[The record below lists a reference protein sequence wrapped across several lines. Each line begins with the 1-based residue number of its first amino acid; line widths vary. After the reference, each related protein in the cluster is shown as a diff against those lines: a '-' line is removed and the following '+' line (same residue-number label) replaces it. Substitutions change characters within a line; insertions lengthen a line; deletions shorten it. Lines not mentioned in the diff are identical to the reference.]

1 MKQKLISSLFFF
13 SLLALS
19 LTFTSCKDDDSEQL
33 PDNGSTVEG
42 LETNEETILRHLI
55 RRWADANELQTG
67 WQGKTYEA
75 TEGNAY
81 DEKNTTVR
89 SVCVRTLEGAD
100 EYAIDVLSPLGIDFE
115 HPDGFT
121 YNDTTVGSVAYK
133 HTPDGGNVLATI
145 DVNIKQMPGLR
156 RLELIKEPPVNA
168 GGTRYYSMGD
178 IIKYKNAYYLCVS
191 DHIYG
196 EKSRWITFDGEH
208 TKGTCNWMFTGR
220 DSVYNDDMA
229 SAATVADWVVNFL
242 LNDDNWNNAVAHWIR
257 KLPGTKCTIVPA
269 TNSLR
274 NELVKA
280 LMEDAKWIT
289 NAYEPSPHDNIY
301 RVSGYYWDDWEGHDN
316 RSIYAPVGWLLCD
329 KMRWTNGGSYWVP
342 YVRIVTN
349 KEYFKYYYFQCET
362 PSQYTLSPSHFKW
375 ANLRKEVKV
384 TSLQI
389 PGFEETKLV
398 SVCTAAFYWTHKTIS
413 IMDQTIYPLLDF
425 TKDWKNKPDYKVDDK
440 DSWCSRNITSRELTF
455 TDKGNA
461 LSGSEPI
468 YIKLQQH

>member
-115 HPDGFT
+115 HPNGFT
-121 YNDTTVGSVAYK
+121 YNDAAVGSVAYK

-208 TKGTCNWMFTGR
+208 TIGTCNWMFFGKDT
-220 DSVYNDDMA
+220 VYNDDMA
-229 SAATVADWVVNFL
+229 SAATVGDWVVNFL
-242 LNDDNWNNAVAHWIR
+242 LNDDNWNNTILHWI
-257 KLPGTKCTIVPA
+257 KKVPGKKCSIVPGTNK
-269 TNSLR
+269 LR
-274 NELVKA
+274 NELVQT
-280 LMEDAKWIT
+280 LMSDDRWLT
-289 NAYEPSPHDNIY
+289 NIY
-301 RVSGYYWDDWEGHDN
+301 DPCPFDDIYHIAGYLWSYVNG
-316 RSIYAPVGWLLCD
+316 RSDHAVYAPVGWLLCD

-342 YVRIVTN
+342 YVRIVSD
-349 KEYFKYYYFQCET
+349 KDYYKYYYFQCET
-362 PSQYTLSPSHFKW
+362 ASQYTLSPSHFKW
-375 ANLRKEVKV
+375 ANIRRQVQV
-384 TSLQI
+384 QSLQI
-389 PGFEETKLV
+389 PGFEEPKFV
-398 SVCTAAFYWTHKTIS
+398 SICTAAIYWTHKTFP
-413 IMDQTIYPLLDF
+413 IMEVPTYPLVNFTTDWINNDF
-425 TKDWKNKPDYKVDDK
+425 GVTFDA
-440 DSWCSRNITSRELTF
+440 DSWIRRNITSRELTF
-455 TDKGNA
+455 ADKGNA

>member
-121 YNDTTVGSVAYK
+121 YNDAAVGSVAYK

-168 GGTRYYSMGD
+168 GGTRYYNMGD
-178 IIKYKNAYYLCVS
+178 IIKYKGAYYLCVS

-208 TKGTCNWMFTGR
+208 TIGTCNWMFFGKDT
-220 DSVYNDDMA
+220 VYNDDMA
-229 SAATVADWVVNFL
+229 SAATVGDWVVNFL
-242 LNDDNWNNAVAHWIR
+242 LNDDNWNNTILHWI
-257 KLPGTKCTIVPA
+257 KKVPGKKCSIVPGTNK
-269 TNSLR
+269 LR
-274 NELVKA
+274 NELVQT
-280 LMEDAKWIT
+280 LMSDDRWLT
-289 NAYEPSPHDNIY
+289 NIY
-301 RVSGYYWDDWEGHDN
+301 DPCPFDDIYHIAGYLWSYVNG
-316 RSIYAPVGWLLCD
+316 RSDHAVYAPVGWLLCD

-342 YVRIVTN
+342 YVRIVSD
-349 KEYFKYYYFQCET
+349 KDYYKYYYFQCET
-362 PSQYTLSPSHFKW
+362 ASQYTLSPSHFKW
-375 ANLRKEVKV
+375 ANIRRQVQV
-384 TSLQI
+384 QSLQI
-389 PGFEETKLV
+389 PGFEEPKFV
-398 SVCTAAFYWTHKTIS
+398 SICTAAIYWTHKTFP
-413 IMDQTIYPLLDF
+413 IMEVPTYPLVNFTTDWINNDF
-425 TKDWKNKPDYKVDDK
+425 GVTFDA
-440 DSWCSRNITSRELTF
+440 DSWIRRNITSRELTF
-455 TDKGNA
+455 ADKGNA